1 MELLTTILL
10 LLFVTAL
17 TNLVTRFVRL
27 PLPLLQIAAGAGCDM
42 AGVHLS
48 IDPAL
53 FLLLFIPPLLFADA
67 YRIPKRE
74 LSEVGVPVVVL
85 AVGLVLFTTVGV
97 GYFVYWLLPFLP
109 LAAAFALAAVL
120 SPTDAVALGGIMN
133 GQRLPRRFM
142 HVLQGEAL
150 LNDASGLVSFN
161 VAIAAVLTGSFSF
174 AHAALSFVFV
184 SVGGLLVGGVFGWAF
199 IHLDRRLLSRQM
211 EETSIFIVLM
221 LLLPFA
227 AYLVAEEIG
236 CSGIL
241 AAVAT
246 GITMNAMDP
255 FGGGAGVVRRRTYAI
270 WGVMEF
276 AFNGLIFLLLGL
288 QLPAIVKDG
297 LSITETAH
305 RSGWKLLLLIIL
317 ITLALVVLRFLWVLL
332 TLFVRFWAKRFRGQ
346 PWEHPGFIVICVA
359 SVAGVRG
366 AVTLAGI
373 LSLPFVLDDGSHFK
387 GRDLLICIA
396 AGVIICSLLIAVVA
410 LPPLIRRLPV
420 PEVDPVDVEVEAARH
435 AMALGVIR
443 ELEGRLAKGIAKRE
457 GVAREVYEAA
467 AERVIG
473 DYRLKLQGRDGDD
486 ENQMRAL
493 EDQRVELAIR
503 LRGVRVERA
512 EMRALRA
519 NHTIN
524 DEAVRILIEEIDLEE
539 EALMRLS
546 DILPPRE
553 RTRLQPV
560 AAPQV

>member
-17 TNLVTRFVRL
+17 TNLVTRFIRL
-27 PLPLLQIAAGAGCDM
+27 PLPLLQIAAGAACDM
-42 AGVHLS
+42 VGVHLS

-85 AVGLVLFTTVGV
+85 AVGLVLFTTIGV
-97 GYFVYWLLPFLP
+97 GYFVHWLLPFLP

-161 VAIAAVLTGSFSF
+161 VAVAVVLTGSFSF
-174 AHAALSFVFV
+174 TEAALSFVCV
-184 SVGGLLVGGVFGWAF
+184 SLGGLLIGALFGWAF
-199 IHLDRRLLSRQM
+199 VHLDRRLLSRQM
-211 EETSIFIVLM
+211 EETSIYIVLT

-227 AYLVAEEIG
+227 AYLAAEEIRS
-236 CSGIL
+236 SGIL
-241 AAVAT
+241 AAVAA
-246 GITMNAMDP
+246 GITINVMDP

-305 RSGWKLLLLIIL
+305 RSGWKLLSLIVL
-317 ITLALVVLRFLWVLL
+317 VTLSLVVLRFLWVML
-332 TLFVRFWAKRFRGQ
+332 TVFVRYWMARLRRQSLQQ
-346 PWEHPGFIVICVA
+346 PGLIVAAVA

-373 LSLPFVLDDGSHFK
+373 LSLPLVLNDGSRFK

-396 AGVIICSLLIAVVA
+396 AGVIMSSLLLAVVA

-420 PEVDPVDVEVEAARH
+420 PEVDPVEAEVEAARN
-435 AMALGVIR
+435 AMAQGVIR

-467 AERVIG
+467 VERVIS

-524 DEAVRILIEEIDLEE
+524 DEAVRVLMEEIDLEE
-539 EALMRLS
+539 EALMRLA

-553 RTRLQPV
+553 RM
-560 AAPQV
+560 